1 MATACFTLA
10 AVGEI
15 PSLFERVLMALAR
28 FALGLELTNSLMF
41 EEIVFLLFPDFN
53 ILIILFYKVK
63 SLNRIFLTPR
73 QISPTASPLSLSP
86 YP

>member
-10 AVGEI
+10 AFGEMF
-15 PSLFERVLMALAR
+15 SFLAMVLMALDR

-53 ILIILFYKVK
+53 ILLF
-63 SLNRIFLTPR
+63 I
-73 QISPTASPLSLSP
+73 
-86 YP
+86 